1 MTGTMPYLFAAYV
14 AIWIILAAY
23 LISIQSRQ
31 RKLREEVERLKAQIG
46 RK

>member
-1 MTGTMPYLFAAYV
+1 MTGTMPYLFGAYV

-23 LISIQSRQ
+23 LISIQSRE
-31 RKLREEVERLKAQIG
+31 RTLREEVERLKAQIG